1 MPKRPTLQIY
11 CAMNRVQ
18 VSSSEVDGD
27 GYCLG
32 NLFLSH
38 KPLPL
43 LFPFV
48 CACAC
53 DAGMLKQALFGLM
66 RLDNNAFM
74 FTFPNHFKDGLCFTT
89 GAVTDSVAL
98 PSVWAQASETLI
110 TNRCCSELRIP
121 LSGFTA

>member
-1 MPKRPTLQIY
+1 MPERPTLQIY

-27 GYCLG
+27 DYCLG

-48 CACAC
+48 CACAWIV
-53 DAGMLKQALFGLM
+53 GMLNKH
-66 RLDNNAFM
+66 
-74 FTFPNHFKDGLCFTT
+74 HF
-89 GAVTDSVAL
+89 V
-98 PSVWAQASETLI
+98 
-110 TNRCCSELRIP
+110 
-121 LSGFTA
+121 